1 MLPSHNHVHLHNQGL
16 SVSLARL
23 KICVYQQDKAILLIT
38 TMAKGVR
45 YLRSWI
51 EVAPALLICPNK
63 LPVSPVLETIIE
75 EEAEE
80 CNKDS

>member
-1 MLPSHNHVHLHNQGL
+1 MALSAFGFDPRLLIVHV
-16 SVSLARL
+16 V
-23 KICVYQQDKAILLIT
+23 DKAILLIT

-45 YLRSWI
+45 YLGSWI

-80 CNKDS
+80 CNEDS